1 MFFTE
6 LKGREWI
13 LFPHIAEVEDNLA
26 KANAFKTNGGV
37 IVPVVFGG
45 KTQKASILLR
55 LPYSALRKKDLEI
68 RVLHP
73 GEKNWRV
80 LKKVK
85 FTKIIK
91 TEIPLER
98 GCALISIS

>member
-1 MFFTE
+1 
-6 LKGREWI
+6 
-13 LFPHIAEVEDNLA
+13 
-26 KANAFKTNGGV
+26 
-37 IVPVVFGG
+37 
-45 KTQKASILLR
+45 
-55 LPYSALRKKDLEI
+55 
-68 RVLHP
+68 LHP